1 MSYCFKLSAIPI
13 PIRQRIASD
22 LTVTSTS
29 SSKQLSSSLSVEV
42 FYIQEQTNGDHLIY
56 LPFSYSYHFLLS
68 SVSPILYEY
77 PKLEFKFNGKLLQRQ
92 IDIRDETFEILNR
105 TKSVVLCLHTGFG
118 KTIFSLYL
126 ASKIGLK
133 IIVLCHRKIIMD
145 QWKEAIELYLP
156 NISVDIWSPN
166 LSTTPDVLISNV
178 LNITKWPKE
187 KYLSYGLVIA
197 DEVHTMCTETF
208 SKSFFWLSPKYMIGL
223 SATPYRTDD
232 MDRIIELYFGPE
244 IVSKSMKKIFN
255 AYQFNTGFVPTVEYM
270 PNGTMNWNSVLNSQ
284 AKSVSRNN
292 LICDM
297 VRIFSNRTIL
307 VLIKYVDHARLLY
320 NQLKDKGEDVGV
332 FLGKSKQVDYTCRV
346 LIATYSKGGVGFD
359 HPKLDMLITAAD
371 VEQNFMQYLGRVFR
385 RDHIMPIYIDI
396 IDNLNLIKKHAVT
409 RKKICIEAGGKI
421 LNFSKSFKDFD
432 LYRSLL
438 AK

>member
-1 MSYCFKLSAIPI
+1 
-13 PIRQRIASD
+13 
-22 LTVTSTS
+22 
-29 SSKQLSSSLSVEV
+29 
-42 FYIQEQTNGDHLIY
+42 
-56 LPFSYSYHFLLS
+56 
-68 SVSPILYEY
+68 
-77 PKLEFKFNGKLLQRQ
+77 
-92 IDIRDETFEILNR
+92 
-105 TKSVVLCLHTGFG
+105 
-118 KTIFSLYL
+118 
-126 ASKIGLK
+126 
-133 IIVLCHRKIIMD
+133 
-145 QWKEAIELYLP
+145 
-156 NISVDIWSPN
+156 
-166 LSTTPDVLISNV
+166 
-178 LNITKWPKE
+178 
-187 KYLSYGLVIA
+187 
-197 DEVHTMCTETF
+197 
-208 SKSFFWLSPKYMIGL
+208 
-223 SATPYRTDD
+223 

-307 VLIKYVDHARLLY
+307 VLIKYVDHARILY
-320 NQLKDKGEDVGV
+320 NQLKENGEDVGV

-438 AK
+438 TK